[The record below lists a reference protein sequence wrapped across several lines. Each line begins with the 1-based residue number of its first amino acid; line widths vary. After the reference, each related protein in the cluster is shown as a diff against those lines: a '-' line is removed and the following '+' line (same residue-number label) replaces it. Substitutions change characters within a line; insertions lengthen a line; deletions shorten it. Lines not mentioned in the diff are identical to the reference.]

1 MRYYTK
7 DGLRLYDLA
16 PHSAELCVVAGPIGY
31 WVSDLKVDSLPDG
44 FRWVGDD
51 EYRKVTNGVILY
63 VMSVYKPYGR
73 EKDIPKDEWIVKYKC
88 KTIKSA
94 LARYRSEYRKVNYG
108 KNWIGHTA
116 IVDSMGHDM
125 MVGYDSLDI
134 YYTNRVISK
143 TPTGVIYKVVSEECR
158 VFHQI

>member
-31 WVSDLKVDSLPDG
+31 WVSDLNVDSLPNG

-51 EYRKVTNGVILY
+51 EYRKVTSGFDLFVI
-63 VMSVYKPYGR
+63 SVYSHYAR
-73 EKDIPKDEWIVKYKC
+73 ERDIPKEDWVVKYRC
-88 KTIKSA
+88 KSRRQAILK
-94 LARYRSEYRKVNYG
+94 YRKEYKELNTG
-108 KNWIGHTA
+108 SSWIGHTA
-116 IVDSMGHDM
+116 LVDSMGHEM
-125 MVGYDSLDI
+125 MVGFDSWDI
-134 YYTNRVISK
+134 YYTNRIISK
-143 TPTGVIYKVVSEECR
+143 TPTGVIYKVVSEECC